1 MNAFGLGKLCLL
13 TDYEG
18 KPLLSFSNSEWC
30 EGFNI
35 KAYQV
40 LLERGKWDSVNCSAG
55 LRVVCQVY
63 RATLSKLTLALLR
76 FRCCF
81 CKACWPHYESS
92 SFFFLLPK
100 FFCLF
105 LLSGLVNSLIL
116 WQKFSAYDSD
126 LLLLLRS
133 RKAMSACKA
142 RGDFM
147 FSSARV
153 HLDFVRV
160 FYYTVI
166 KCWI

>member
-92 SFFFLLPK
+92 SFFFLTPK
-100 FFCLF
+100 IFLSFFIIRSCKFPNPLAEVFCLWF
-105 LLSGLVNSLIL
+105 WFTAPFKEQEGRVSLQSKRWL
-116 WQKFSAYDSD
+116 
-126 LLLLLRS
+126 
-133 RKAMSACKA
+133 
-142 RGDFM
+142 
-147 FSSARV
+147 
-153 HLDFVRV
+153 HV
-160 FYYTVI
+160 FQ
-166 KCWI
+166 C